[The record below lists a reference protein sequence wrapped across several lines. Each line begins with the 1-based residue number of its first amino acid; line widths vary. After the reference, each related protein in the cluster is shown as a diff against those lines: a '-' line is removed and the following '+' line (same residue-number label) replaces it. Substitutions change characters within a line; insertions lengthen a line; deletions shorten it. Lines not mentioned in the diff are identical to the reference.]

1 MALTNGLTRRRRRWA
16 LAAALST
23 AQAYAPRL
31 SLNRWASVAALST
44 AAAYVPRP
52 PNLRN
57 LRTRRSVA
65 VVEMPPPPINWAD
78 DALADAP
85 WEPAQALEA
94 PPLSPAIPKQP
105 PVDLRIEA
113 TLANATVKQTTISA
127 IIGGGCCGYV
137 AGWCLLSSLVRL
149 GTVAGATTAGL
160 LVVLPPPPL
169 AANTL
174 WFDVDGDP
182 RGTARR
188 TAYLWAR
195 ACAAFVLV
203 ARDSLKRL
211 WQSLWRRYGP
221 ALEGVSNQIVTFDF
235 ESLQKQTAQVT
246 RDTAKQIIDLGAD
259 VDRKFN
265 LGGKLKGAA
274 KTTLDVITPGHDD
287 EWRDDGTPVRPA
299 VSAGEG
305 LKRVRRR
312 VGSAATK
319 ARDWMLGKDEV
330 VVQEP
335 PSSMQQLS
343 TALFLMLPA
352 IFVVAVD
359 HRDEVMAS
367 WESLSKVAAAAVAAA
382 AIEASNSPMAALS
395 FMAEHGHAP
404 QHFV

>member
-1 MALTNGLTRRRRRWA
+1 M
-16 LAAALST
+16 
-23 AQAYAPRL
+23 
-31 SLNRWASVAALST
+31 
-44 AAAYVPRP
+44 
-52 PNLRN
+52 
-57 LRTRRSVA
+57 
-65 VVEMPPPPINWAD
+65 
-78 DALADAP
+78 
-85 WEPAQALEA
+85 
-94 PPLSPAIPKQP
+94 
-105 PVDLRIEA
+105 
-113 TLANATVKQTTISA
+113 
-127 IIGGGCCGYV
+127 
-137 AGWCLLSSLVRL
+137 
-149 GTVAGATTAGL
+149 
-160 LVVLPPPPL
+160 
-169 AANTL
+169 
-174 WFDVDGDP
+174 
-182 RGTARR
+182 
-188 TAYLWAR
+188 
-195 ACAAFVLV
+195 
-203 ARDSLKRL
+203 
-211 WQSLWRRYGP
+211 
-221 ALEGVSNQIVTFDF
+221 
-235 ESLQKQTAQVT
+235 QKQTAQVT
-246 RDTAKQIIDLGAD
+246 RDTAKNIIELGAD

-312 VGSAATK
+312 VGSAATR
-319 ARDWMLGKDEV
+319 ARDWMLGRDEV
-330 VVQEP
+330 VEKEP